1 MGKFKKKVKSFSVV
15 ESENFRVENS
25 LKRAQYW
32 FLLTQFQWPEL
43 ETMSEQRAVNV
54 EGDISI

>member
-1 MGKFKKKVKSFSVV
+1 MKSFSVV
-15 ESENFRVENS
+15 ESENFREENS

-43 ETMSEQRAVNV
+43 ETMSEQRAVNM
-54 EGDISI
+54 EGGISI